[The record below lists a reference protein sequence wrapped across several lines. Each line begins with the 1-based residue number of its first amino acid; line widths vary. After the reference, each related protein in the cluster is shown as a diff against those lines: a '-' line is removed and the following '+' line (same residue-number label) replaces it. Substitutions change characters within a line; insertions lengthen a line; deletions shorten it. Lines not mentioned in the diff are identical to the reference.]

1 MREIN
6 PEIANWMF
14 EGIETW
20 NPETIRK
27 TGVRLKNC
35 VSNKFEAYCKVF
47 HPFYI
52 SKRKSN
58 RLVSREIYE
67 QKFYEENDLTETK
80 EKSWNEIA
88 KTYEITLNNES
99 NTNIFENKFIEI
111 GWPENL
117 YFPTEGFLPQNQFIE
132 LLDIL
137 KKFTHNQVIIY
148 QQIPHNNWK
157 NDKTEDFQLANFDE
171 TLNYFTGEGFIGY
184 LGDEKKNWMVYTDT
198 DLSFTIIAGSK
209 YLINSIKNSS
219 LESFECN
226 PNTRVDI
233 FANEKG

>member
-1 MREIN
+1 MI
-6 PEIANWMF
+6 
-14 EGIETW
+14 G
-20 NPETIRK
+20 
-27 TGVRLKNC
+27 
-35 VSNKFEAYCKVF
+35 
-47 HPFYI
+47 YI

-157 NDKTEDFQLANFDE
+157 NKNIIKTDERYKLFRDLKTFNNNKKINETGFNDFWEGAKNHPDLLLEDLHD
-171 TLNYFTGEGFIGY
+171 LMHR
-184 LGDEKKNWMVYTDT
+184 KKN
-198 DLSFTIIAGSK
+198 
-209 YLINSIKNSS
+209 LIWYQELK
-219 LESFECN
+219 
-226 PNTRVDI
+226 
-233 FANEKG
+233 